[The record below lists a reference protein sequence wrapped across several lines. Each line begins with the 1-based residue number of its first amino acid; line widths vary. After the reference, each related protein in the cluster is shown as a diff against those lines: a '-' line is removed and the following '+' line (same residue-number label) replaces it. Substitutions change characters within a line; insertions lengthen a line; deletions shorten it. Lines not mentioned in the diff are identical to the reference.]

1 MFQTSANDFIKKIIL
16 TDVSEVDELIA
27 NELADIRNKFIN
39 NDETNFVQNVMK
51 LMYLNMRGYNTSFGQ
66 IRIISLV
73 SKQQYSFKRIGYLA
87 AASIIDMTNDLS
99 ILITQEIQKDIKSSD
114 DRIKICALQFLANCG
129 DQQIFQNVIHD
140 LIPLFDS
147 INVNVVKS
155 AVMCAVRA
163 IRQNKD
169 FAEEYKPFVPKLL
182 AKGEHTLQIV
192 AVNLANAIY
201 ESDSS
206 AVESWKQIVPKVIN
220 QLKQLQDGGQFAA
233 NSVYSHKR
241 LNDPFLQIKLM
252 SFLTIVGESS
262 TELDDLLTTIVTS
275 GNLGSQSAYA
285 ILQAA
290 VECVSSCAQKES
302 LRGLAVNQL
311 GKTLA
316 MKNSSIIYS
325 ALASLSKMLFR
336 SSVFDRE
343 SPDSIAVQR
352 YRDIIVML
360 LDHQD
365 NSIRRRALD
374 VICALVNKTN
384 CQEVI
389 PQMID
394 FLKSV
399 DSDFRAEMVPKILA
413 VTQSFAPDDLWNFD
427 TQLDIILRCD
437 GYIPS
442 ASITQFTNLV
452 IKKPTLHKHA
462 VSLLSNALVAYS
474 ENQSLCQ
481 VGAFI
486 IGELQEDPSV
496 NDIETLTTIA
506 HIPQTSE
513 ETMCYVVAALAK
525 LGNRFNQQE
534 SVSKLLMEMSKTNSL
549 EIQQR
554 CGEMAR
560 ILANKDLRNGLLAQ
574 LDDDVEETES
584 TKEVEK
590 PTTELVVEKP
600 KEEAPKATITPPK
613 GSVLAFKNNDYVI
626 FFEIAPVPNQP
637 RLMIRVSTFGLG
649 DKPLTKFLIQY
660 GVPIGWSLHAQAP
673 SGNVLEPLGGKP
685 IVQVIMVE
693 CKNRTKLLMKAVVSY
708 LYITQPLKDQIT
720 MNPVFQKYGL

>member
-1 MFQTSANDFIKKIIL
+1 MFQTSAEDFIKKVIL
-16 TDVSEVDELIA
+16 SEESEVDEVVA

-39 NDETNFVQNVMK
+39 NDDTNFVQNVMK

-66 IRIISLV
+66 IRIIALV
-73 SKQQYSFKRIGYLA
+73 SKPQYSFKRIGYLA

-114 DRIKICALQFLANCG
+114 DRIKVCALQFLANCG

-140 LIPLFDS
+140 LIPLFES

-155 AVMCAVRA
+155 AAMCAVRA

-169 FAEEYKPFVPKLL
+169 FADEYKQFIPKLL
-182 AKGEHTLQIV
+182 AKGEHSLQIV
-192 AVNLANAIY
+192 AVNLATVIAEN
-201 ESDSS
+201 DSS
-206 AVESWKQIVPKVIN
+206 AVESWKQIVPKVISK
-220 QLKQLQDGGQFAA
+220 LKQLQDGGQYAA
-233 NSVYSHKR
+233 NSIYSHKK
-241 LNDPFLQIKLM
+241 LNDPFLQVKLLN
-252 SFLTIVGESS
+252 FLTIIGESS

-275 GNLGSQSAYA
+275 GNLNFQTAYA
-285 ILQAA
+285 ILKAA

-311 GKTLA
+311 GKALA
-316 MKNSSIIYS
+316 MQNPSVVYS
-325 ALASLSKMLFR
+325 ALSSLSKMLFR

-352 YRDIIVML
+352 YRNAIVKL
-360 LDHQD
+360 LDHRD
-365 NSIRRRALD
+365 NSVRRRSLD
-374 VICALVNKTN
+374 VICALVNKSN
-384 CQEVI
+384 CKEVI
-389 PQMID
+389 PQMVD

-399 DSDFRAEMVPKILA
+399 DNDFRSEMVPKILA
-413 VTQSFAPDDLWNFD
+413 VTQSFAPDDMWNFD

-437 GYIPS
+437 AYIPS

-452 IKKPTLHKHA
+452 IKKPALHKHA

-474 ENQSLCQ
+474 DNQSLCQ
-481 VGAFI
+481 VGSYI
-486 IGELQEDPSV
+486 IGELQEDPSL
-496 NDIETLTTIA
+496 NDIETFTTIA
-506 HIPQTSE
+506 RIPQTSE
-513 ETMCYVVAALAK
+513 ETMCYIVAALAK

-534 SVSKLLMEMSKTNSL
+534 EVSKLLMEMSKTSSL

-554 CGEMAR
+554 CGELAR
-560 ILANKDLRNGLLAQ
+560 ILANKELRNGLLAQ
-574 LDDDVEETES
+574 LDDVEEAEAP
-584 TKEVEK
+584 KEVDK
-590 PTTELVVEKP
+590 QTTELVADKP
-600 KEEAPKATITPPK
+600 KEETPKATITPPK
-613 GSVLAFKNNDYVI
+613 GSVLAFKNNDYAI

-649 DKPLTKFLIQY
+649 DKPLTKFTIQY
-660 GVPIGWSLHAQAP
+660 GVPIGWSVHAQAP
-673 SGNVLEPLGGKP
+673 SSNVLEPLGGKP

-708 LYITQPLKDQIT
+708 LYITQPLRDQIT